1 MFGSVGPY
9 RLPITCD
16 TGAEVTV
23 VPVECVEPE
32 QLTGEEC
39 ELKAFNETKTTGK
52 WCRVSITVGDTT
64 FEKKAVTQPGDTIG
78 WSACLSLDMADDKE
92 GQLLLDKM
100 RERAAMTK
108 AQTLYLPPE
117 VREGILL
124 SGVLASEAVVVKA
137 RKKEMLNSEICSTE
151 NTEITQEPVQ
161 PTTVEAPEEVISEE
175 VDEQTVDR
183 VVLEKEES
191 LVSEEAEGD
200 ASGGR
205 ACEKG
210 EQEIAITG
218 IRQGIPRATLAKDT
232 KEDQSLQAVQPRPA
246 GPGRVPCSGGIAI
259 PNEDGHVWKPHRT
272 VMHVS

>member
-124 SGVLASEAVVVKA
+124 SGVLAVGDRCVYRYHKLKDSSGLRSPRSAA
-137 RKKEMLNSEICSTE
+137 TR
-151 NTEITQEPVQ
+151 EPACQ
-161 PTTVEAPEEVISEE
+161 
-175 VDEQTVDR
+175 Q
-183 VVLEKEES
+183 VL
-191 LVSEEAEGD
+191 
-200 ASGGR
+200 
-205 ACEKG
+205 
-210 EQEIAITG
+210 
-218 IRQGIPRATLAKDT
+218 
-232 KEDQSLQAVQPRPA
+232 
-246 GPGRVPCSGGIAI
+246 
-259 PNEDGHVWKPHRT
+259 
-272 VMHVS
+272 